1 MMKLRKTAFGNMAH
15 LLRGKGGRCAP
26 GPATARTALSV
37 ALTACGLVATLA
49 ATSVHAQFQNR
60 TFRVGTT
67 ATKQHSTNDGYVAM
81 HACMQE
87 KSGGK
92 MRLRVFWDG
101 VLGSLNGLVQS
112 VRTGSVD
119 MTTPPATLL
128 AGFAPVFGI
137 LDMPYL
143 FNTVEE
149 ADQFFD
155 GKVGDWFANQLSD
168 SGIVG
173 LGYWEIGFR
182 HITNSVRPITK
193 LEDLS
198 GIKIRVIQSAVFLD
212 TFKALGSNAVPMD
225 YTEVYSG
232 LETGTID
239 AQENPF
245 SNIMDMKFYEVQKYL
260 TLSGH
265 AYGVLPVTFSKKT
278 WDGLSAQEQTVL
290 RECTAVGAAAQRKSN
305 RIQDAQGIEKM
316 RAEGLLVS
324 ELDPGE
330 VARIRARTEPIYERY
345 ADTVGKDALAMVRAE
360 LQRIRGE

>member
-1 MMKLRKTAFGNMAH
+1 MKCKQTSLRSRVPA
-15 LLRGKGGRCAP
+15 LRGTDRRHAS
-26 GPATARTALSV
+26 GPAARTTLSL
-37 ALTACGLVATLA
+37 ALA
-49 ATSVHAQFQNR
+49 ACLGLSAILATTSASAQFQNR

-67 ATKQHSTNDGYVAM
+67 ATKQHSTNEGYVAM
-81 HACMQE
+81 HACMQD

-155 GKVGDWFANQLSD
+155 GAVGDWFANQLPA
-168 SGIVG
+168 SGMIG

-212 TFKALGSNAVPMD
+212 TFKALGSNAIPMD

-290 RECTAVGAAAQRKSN
+290 RECTAVGALAQRKSN

-316 RAEGLLVS
+316 RVEGLVVN

-360 LQRIRGE
+360 LRRIRGE